1 MDISVRSMKFLMKYT
16 PLLILFPM
24 ANILRV
30 FGETDLLR
38 LMYNAE
44 SIVGFAIAAVC
55 ETN

>member
-1 MDISVRSMKFLMKYT
+1 MKCT

-30 FGETDLLR
+30 FGGIDLLR

-44 SIVGFAIAAVC
+44 SMVGFAIAAVC
-55 ETN
+55 ETDWKSIVNTGEK

>member
-1 MDISVRSMKFLMKYT
+1 MIYT

-30 FGETDLLR
+30 FGGIDLLR

-44 SIVGFAIAAVC
+44 SMMGFVITAIC
-55 ETN
+55 ETD

>member
-1 MDISVRSMKFLMKYT
+1 MGASVRAMVFLMVYT

-38 LMYNAE
+38 MVYNAE

-55 ETN
+55 ETD